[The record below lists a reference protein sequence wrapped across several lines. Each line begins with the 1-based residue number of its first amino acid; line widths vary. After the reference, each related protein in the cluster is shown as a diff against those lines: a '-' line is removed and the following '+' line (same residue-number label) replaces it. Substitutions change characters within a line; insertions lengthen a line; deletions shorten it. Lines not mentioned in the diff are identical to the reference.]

1 MEINENN
8 LEMVNGQIK
17 PINGMTEKLVS
28 IFKSLNRGDF
38 MPEKFKESAYV
49 EKNLILSNNRVILKP
64 ELVAK
69 IAMYIDL
76 KANENVLIL
85 GSTTGYL
92 TAVLSLIS
100 ETVIVVEED
109 YNYVKSSEI
118 AIKAKNFNNV
128 IYINKSI
135 SNGCIEQSPFNAIVI
150 EGAVTHVPQKLLNQ
164 LEDEG
169 RLIAILSEN
178 GLCNAKIFTRK
189 GGTFQSEQLFP
200 CSLPVLSS
208 FKEKNIFSF
217 WYPIDIT
224 SWETYETK

>member
-1 MEINENN
+1 MLMETNADN
-8 LEMVNGQIK
+8 LRMVNGQIK

-28 IFKSLNRGDF
+28 IFNSLNRGDF
-38 MPEKFKESAYV
+38 MPEEFKASAYV
-49 EKNLILSNNRVILKP
+49 EKNLTLSKHRIILKP

-69 IAMYIDL
+69 IAMYVDL
-76 KANENVLIL
+76 KENENVLIL

-92 TAVLSLIS
+92 AAVLSLIA

-109 YNYVKSSEI
+109 DSYIKSSELV
-118 AIKAKNFNNV
+118 IKKNNINNV

-150 EGAVTHVPQKLLNQ
+150 EGAVDHVPQKLLNQ
-164 LEDEG
+164 LENGG

-178 GLCNAKIFTRK
+178 SLCNAKMFTRK
-189 GGTFQSEQLFP
+189 ETMFHSEQLFP
-200 CSLPVLSS
+200 CSLPVLPS

-217 WYPIDIT
+217 
-224 SWETYETK
+224 

>member
-1 MEINENN
+1 MLMETNADN
-8 LEMVNGQIK
+8 LRMVNGQIK

-28 IFKSLNRGDF
+28 IFNSLNRVDF
-38 MPEKFKESAYV
+38 MPKEFKESAYV
-49 EKNLILSNNRVILKP
+49 EKNLTLSNDRIILKP

-76 KANENVLIL
+76 KENENVLIL

-92 TAVLSLIS
+92 TAILSLIA

-109 YNYVKSSEI
+109 DSYFKSSELV
-118 AIKAKNFNNV
+118 IKENNINNV

-150 EGAVTHVPQKLLNQ
+150 EGAVDHVPQKLLNQ
-164 LEDEG
+164 LENGG

-178 GLCNAKIFTRK
+178 GLCNAKMFTRK
-189 GGTFQSEQLFP
+189 EAVFYSKQLFP
-200 CSLPVLSS
+200 CSLPVLPS

-217 WYPIDIT
+217 
-224 SWETYETK
+224 